1 MAKKTKDTESVKVV
15 TKQDNPKLD
24 VAICDIEQI
33 RIEPLIHLIRGQQ
46 VILDRDLALL
56 YGVETRRLNEQV
68 RRNIERFP
76 EDFMFQ
82 LTHEEFENWK
92 SQFATSNSIIM
103 GARKRPYA
111 FTESGIAMLSSVLR
125 SPTAIEVNIRIMR
138 TFVAMRHF
146 LASNA
151 QVFQRLSNIEY
162 HQIETDKRI
171 DEVFKRLDANTQ
183 PQQGI
188 FFDGQVFDAYQ
199 FVSDLVRKAKK
210 AIALIDNYVDDTVLT
225 LLDKRNSGV
234 SATIYT
240 QHISQQLQLDIDRHN
255 AQYPMI
261 EVKRFNRAHDRF
273 LLIDDEVYLIGASIK
288 DLGKKWF
295 AFTLMHDTTAE
306 ELINKIQA
314 A

>member
-1 MAKKTKDTESVKVV
+1 MAKKTKDTEAVKVV
-15 TKQDNPKLD
+15 TKHDNPKLD

-138 TFVAMRHF
+138 TFVTMRHF

-151 QVFQRLSNIEY
+151 QVFQRLSNIE
-162 HQIETDKRI
+162 I
-171 DEVFKRLDANTQ
+171 
-183 PQQGI
+183 
-188 FFDGQVFDAYQ
+188 QVA
-199 FVSDLVRKAKK
+199 
-210 AIALIDNYVDDTVLT
+210 
-225 LLDKRNSGV
+225 
-234 SATIYT
+234 
-240 QHISQQLQLDIDRHN
+240 
-255 AQYPMI
+255 
-261 EVKRFNRAHDRF
+261 
-273 LLIDDEVYLIGASIK
+273 
-288 DLGKKWF
+288 
-295 AFTLMHDTTAE
+295 
-306 ELINKIQA
+306 
-314 A
+314 

>member
-33 RIEPLIHLIRGQQ
+33 RIEPLIHLIREQQ

-138 TFVAMRHF
+138 TFVTMRHF

-225 LLDKRNSGV
+225 LLDKRNNGIA
-234 SATIYT
+234 ATIYT

-295 AFTLMHDTTAE
+295 AFTLIHDTTTE
-306 ELINKIQA
+306 ELINKIQEA
-314 A
+314 